1 MPNVIDV
8 LKQDHRQVAELFSD
22 FERTRASTV
31 VEQICANLEVHAAA
45 EELFVYPALREDVSS
60 GSELAAQAE
69 HEHAEAKRLIGRL
82 KRTTTSERVSDMV
95 AELKQTFERHVAEEE
110 GTVFPKMQSDLKDTE
125 MYAIGANVEEFE
137 P

>member
-1 MPNVIDV
+1 MPNVIDL
-8 LKQDHRQVAELFSD
+8 LKRNHREVAELFSD
-22 FERTRASTV
+22 FERTRASSV
-31 VEQICANLEVHAAA
+31 VEQICAELEVHTAA

-60 GSELAAQAE
+60 GSELADQAE

-82 KRTTTSERVSDMV
+82 KRTPTSERASDVV

-110 GTVFPKMQSDLKDTE
+110 RTVFPRMQTDLTDTE
-125 MYAIGANVEEFE
+125 LYAIGVNVEEFK